1 MSVLVIVAG
10 PNGSGKT
17 TLVRRGALSSILP
30 ASTTMLNADDVA
42 RELARGGQPDDV
54 QSLQAARITD
64 ARLDTLIAAGESVVI
79 ETVLS
84 SDKYQARVEAAK
96 QSGYLVDL
104 VYITVRNP
112 ETSEARVA
120 HRVAGGGHGV
130 PLDRI
135 RARRGRS
142 HRMFAWFARQ
152 ADRVFVFDNTDDLP
166 RLVATKGNEGWTLRI
181 PATFPADLA
190 MVIQALAANP

>member
-17 TLVRRGALSSILP
+17 TLVRHGVLAGILP
-30 ASTTMLNADDVA
+30 AGATMLNADDVA
-42 RELARGGQPDDV
+42 RDLAQGRQPDDS

-64 ARLDTLIAAGESVVI
+64 ARLDVLIEAGEPVVI

-96 QSGYLVDL
+96 RSGYRVDL

-120 HRVAGGGHGV
+120 HRVSRGGHAV

-135 RARRGRS
+135 RARRERS
-142 HRMFAWFARQ
+142 HRMFGWFARH
-152 ADRVFVFDNTDDLP
+152 ADRVFVFDNTGDAP
-166 RLVATKGNEGWTLRI
+166 RLVAAKGTEGWTLRI
-181 PATFPADLA
+181 PEAFPRDLA
-190 MVIQALAANP
+190 AMLHDLAATP